1 MKRDFWRAWG
11 GYYVL
16 VYLINLGCTALFFNE
31 VREWNAAAVLLL
43 CTELP
48 FYAMGY
54 TLVGT
59 LLSALA
65 GAVCFRWRRAPVLAA
80 AVAAAASA
88 ATTLLLLADLGL
100 YHYFGFHFNLFVWN
114 LLTTPGGFASMGLR
128 SDTYVPLAA
137 AILLGVGFH
146 AALAYFMIFFR
157 GGKGGLRCYGII
169 LRGWRKYAWIPVF
182 GACLLAGTTLYAWNH
197 HMKNAIP
204 LLAAERIPVHQ
215 RVTMRDIF
223 VSLGFKEPR
232 REELLMRTGKSASI
246 DYPKKTIRRR
256 PDRRRFNVVWLACES
271 WRADMLNPEVMPQT
285 SRFAEKYAVRFLDH
299 RSGGNGT
306 RQGLFS
312 MFYGLYGNYWH
323 PFLAARR
330 GALVIDWMIEDGYDI
345 RCFTSAKFTYPE
357 FDQTIFAKLP
367 ASALHSFDRARTFE
381 RDIRNTKLLIDFIV
395 NDHGGRPFFA
405 FMFFESPHYPYEF
418 PPQNAVFKP
427 FADRVDYLE
436 LGPTHAERIKNRYRN
451 SCRTLDGFLHQVFSA
466 LERHKLLDD
475 TIVVVLGDHGEEFF
489 EHGKLGHNSDFTNEQ
504 IRTPLLLRLPGK
516 APELYRKMSSHVD
529 VTAMLA
535 PYFGVENPPAD
546 FSLGK
551 NLLAPDAPERKYSV
565 IAGWTDLFFAGK
577 KLKMQLPVNSFDAIT
592 MTLFDADD
600 RKLPD
605 PQQFFRECR
614 DELVEVQRDLR
625 RFLK

>member
-16 VYLINLGCTALFFNE
+16 VYLVNLICTALFFTE
-31 VREWNAAAVLLL
+31 VREWNAATVLLL
-43 CTELP
+43 CTDLP
-48 FYAMGY
+48 VYAMGY
-54 TLVGT
+54 TLFGAF
-59 LLSALA
+59 LSALA
-65 GAVCFRWRRAPVLAA
+65 GAALFRWRRAPVLTAV
-80 AVAAAASA
+80 VAAAASA
-88 ATTLLLLADLGL
+88 ATMLLLLADLGL
-100 YHYFGFHFNLFVWN
+100 YHHFGFHFNLFVWN

-128 SDTYVPLAA
+128 SDTYVPLALA
-137 AILLGVGFH
+137 VIFGFALHGAI
-146 AALAYFMIFFR
+146 AYFMLFFR
-157 GGKGGLRCYGII
+157 GGRAGLRFCCV
-169 LRGWRKYAWIPVF
+169 LRGWRKFVWIPAFV
-182 GACLLAGTTLYAWNH
+182 ACAIAGCVIYAWNH
-197 HMKNAIP
+197 HMKNAVP
-204 LLAAERIPVHQ
+204 LLAAERIPAHQ
-215 RVTMRDIF
+215 RTTMHDIF
-223 VSLGFKEPR
+223 ESLGFKEPR
-232 REELLMRTGKSASI
+232 REELLMRTGENRSI
-246 DYPKKTIRRR
+246 KYPAVPIRRR
-256 PDRRRFNVVWLACES
+256 PDRKRFNVVWLACES
-271 WRADMLNPEVMPQT
+271 WRADMLDPEVMPQT
-285 SRFAEKYAVRFLDH
+285 CRFAEKYAIRFMDH

-306 RQGLFS
+306 RQGIFS
-312 MFYGLYGNYWH
+312 MFYGLYGSYWH

-330 GALVIDWMIEDGYDI
+330 GSLVIDWMLEDGYDI
-345 RCFTSAKFTYPE
+345 RCFTSAKFSYPE

-381 RDIRNTKLLIDFIV
+381 RDIRNTRKLVDFIV
-395 NDHGGRPFFA
+395 KERGDRPFFA

-436 LGPTHAERIKNRYRN
+436 LGPAHAERIKNRYRN

-466 LERHKLLDD
+466 LERRNLLDN

-516 APELYRKMSSHVD
+516 APASYRKMSSHVD
-529 VTAMLA
+529 VVAMLA

-551 NLLAPDAPERKYSV
+551 NLLAPDAPERQYSV
-565 IAGWTDLFFAGK
+565 IAGWTALFFAGK

-592 MTLFDADD
+592 MTLYDADD
-600 RKLPD
+600 RRLPD